1 MGFISD
7 IFGGGQAKAA
17 KQAAKIQANAA
28 LAGNKLI
35 KEQFDITRGDLAPY
49 RTAGL
54 PALSSY
60 QDFLGLNGAAGGQR
74 FLDMFQKANPGFQ
87 FGLDQGERAINNN
100 RAVRGLYGSG
110 SAAKALSNWGTDYA
124 NQQIGNYAN
133 RFLGLAEMGQNAS
146 AQTGSFGAAAAQA
159 QANGLADAG
168 NASAAGVIGAAQA
181 KANAWGQLFNLAG
194 NVIGGGFGGGGSSF
208 FGLGGGRP

>member
-17 KQAAKIQANAA
+17 KQAAKIQADAA

-74 FLDMFQKANPGFQ
+74 FLDMFQQNSPGFQ

-133 RFLGLAEMGQNAS
+133 RFLGLAEMGQNAA

-168 NASAAGVIGAAQA
+168 NATAAGIIGAAQA
-181 KANAWGQLFNLAG
+181 RANGWGQLL
-194 NVIGGGFGGGGSSF
+194 
-208 FGLGGGRP
+208 GLGGAITSFGSSGGRNWFGLNG